1 MLVFASEFPLSNDF
15 STAKI
20 MSICREWIIS
30 SPHYPW
36 AHATNIGWESN
47 EIRSSAI
54 DGQTLDLG
62 MHKNANTESIGLR
75 HKWIE
80 NDSREWATEI
90 ACVVKPEYCWLSVKI
105 YCEDFVPG
113 LTPPNVKKPYILKQ
127 IFSSRGGGLD
137 GCLVVQDKAH
147 FLKTDD
153 LEFAANLINGKLNF
167 DLPILYVSSNFDGHP
182 FIDVDTAARWLSG
195 IAHIVVEPSRQFSIS
210 LSKLVN
216 EANPYGGA
224 ISIYWPGRN
233 GKSYRFLPFNY
244 ADSREMILE
253 AQEIL
258 RGAWL
263 YTKSEN
269 DCSWNDIQQRIYQ
282 EKITSLKSASSGS
295 LDDFMAAFDGE
306 NEALRSKIKQLES
319 RLQAAQYSLQ
329 NIQAASTAITS
340 IGINKGSENDLY
352 PHEIKDCII
361 ATLTESL
368 DRMNTESRR
377 YHVISDI
384 TSNNRISSERLQIES
399 EIKRII
405 SKTSRITSSEIAGLK
420 AIGFEV
426 DASNKHPSAVFN
438 GDPRYAFT
446 LFSTASDHRA
456 GDNLASD
463 MIRKLIK

>member
-1 MLVFASEFPLSNDF
+1 MLVFASEFPLSDDF
-15 STAKI
+15 STARI
-20 MSICREWIIS
+20 MEICREWIIN

-36 AHATNIGWESN
+36 SHSTNINWEPN
-47 EIRSSAI
+47 EIRSSAV

-62 MHKNANTESIGLR
+62 MHQNAETESIGLR
-75 HKWIE
+75 HKWVE

-90 ACVVKPEYCWLSVKI
+90 ACLAKPDYCWLSVKI

-113 LTPPNVKKPYILKQ
+113 LTPPSVKKPYILKQ
-127 IFSSRGGGLD
+127 IFSSKGGGLD
-137 GCLVVQDKAH
+137 GSLRVQDKAH
-147 FLKTDD
+147 FLKSSD
-153 LEFAANLINGKLNF
+153 LELAANLINGKLNF
-167 DLPILYVSSNFDGHP
+167 DLPILYVSSNFDSHP
-182 FIDVDTAARWLSG
+182 FIDVDTAAKWLSG
-195 IAHIVVEPSRQFSIS
+195 IAHIVVEPNRQFSIS
-210 LSKLVN
+210 LSKIVN
-216 EANPYGGA
+216 GNNPYGGA
-224 ISIYWPGRN
+224 VSIYWPGRN

-244 ADSREMILE
+244 SDSRTMTLE

-282 EKITSLKSASSGS
+282 EKITSLRSTSSGS
-295 LDDFMAAFDGE
+295 LDEFMAAFDGE
-306 NEALRSKIKQLES
+306 NEALRSKVKQLES
-319 RLQAAQYSLQ
+319 RLQAAQFALQ
-329 NIQAASTAITS
+329 NIQATSNDMAIIT
-340 IGINKGSENDLY
+340 INKGSENDLY
-352 PHEIKDCII
+352 PHEIQDCVIS
-361 ATLTESL
+361 TLIESL

-377 YHVISDI
+377 FHVISNI
-384 TSNNRISSERLQIES
+384 TNNNRISSERLQIES

-426 DASNKHPSAVFN
+426 DTSNKHPSAIFR

-446 LFSTASDHRA
+446 LFSTASDHRS

>member
-1 MLVFASEFPLSNDF
+1 MD
-15 STAKI
+15 
-20 MSICREWIIS
+20 ICREWIIN

-36 AHATNIGWESN
+36 THAANIGWESN

-62 MHKNANTESIGLR
+62 MHKNADTESIGLR
-75 HKWIE
+75 HKWVE

-90 ACVVKPEYCWLSVKI
+90 ACVVKPEYRWLSLKI

-113 LTPPNVKKPYILKQ
+113 LAPPNVRKPYIIKQ
-127 IFSSRGGGLD
+127 IFSSQGGGID
-137 GCLVVQDKAH
+137 GSLLVQDKPH
-147 FLKTDD
+147 FIKTDD
-153 LEFAANLINGKLNF
+153 LEFAMSLINGGLYF

-195 IAHIVVEPSRQFSIS
+195 IAHVVVEPSRQFSIS

-216 EANPYGGA
+216 QANPYGGA

-244 ADSREMILE
+244 ANSREMTLE
-253 AQEIL
+253 AQETL

-282 EKITSLKSASSGS
+282 EKITSLRSTSSTS
-295 LDDFMAAFDGE
+295 LDEFMAAFDGE
-306 NEALRSKIKQLES
+306 NEALRSKVKQLES

-329 NIQAASTAITS
+329 NIQATSISTAS
-340 IGINKGSENDLY
+340 IGINIGDENDLY
-352 PHEIKDCII
+352 PHEIQDCII

-377 YHVISDI
+377 HHVISSI
-384 TSNNRISSERLQIES
+384 ANKNRISSERSQIES
-399 EIKRII
+399 EIRRII
-405 SKTSRITSSEIAGLK
+405 SKTSKITSSEIAGLK

-426 DASNKHPSAVFN
+426 DASSKHPSAIFG
-438 GDPRYAFT
+438 GDPRYSFT